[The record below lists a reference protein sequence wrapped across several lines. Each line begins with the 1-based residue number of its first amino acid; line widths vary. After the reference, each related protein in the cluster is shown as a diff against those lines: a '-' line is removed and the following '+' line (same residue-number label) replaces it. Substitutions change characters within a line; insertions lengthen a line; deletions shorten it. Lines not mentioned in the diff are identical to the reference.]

1 MSAQAKFETL
11 FDDRISEIIQVV
23 RKCRVARKSR
33 STRSAHAPSLPWKHC
48 DRCGRK
54 CRSWGRRG
62 CPQQLRA
69 QTAAP
74 VIQPITERT
83 TPISKAKEPLSLD
96 VVQGIRERFST
107 ANWQSAGD
115 DGVFI
120 NMHLPSFNPVD
131 IAMPSHPVRELERN
145 IRPELP
151 SITFTMEDGSQSVSL
166 DDYVYGDNRT
176 QAVMMAY
183 QGKVVYEAYP
193 GMNPWNYHIWAS
205 ALKTCVGTLA
215 LILER
220 EGLIDIEQPIT
231 TYAKELAGTAWDAV
245 SVRNAL
251 NMASGLDV
259 EETTAA
265 FSDPNS
271 WIEQFFGKLLAGEG
285 TAWIDELRESK
296 PLAGEAPGDRFRY
309 STAITQ
315 VLVLAVQNASN
326 LRYID
331 LFNDR
336 IWSRIGCKNQFM
348 VGLAVDGT
356 AFGGGL
362 NLTTPEDMLRYAM
375 IYTPSWHIVST
386 ERVVGDDLVR
396 RIQTLGDPAAYQSS
410 VEETAH
416 AQWFGETGQRNCAQW
431 DVVFADGAMF
441 KHGNMHQG
449 IYADPGRDFSAI
461 YFSTSPNDRPDFG
474 PG

>member
-1 MSAQAKFETL
+1 MNNFIKAALASACL
-11 FDDRISEIIQVV
+11 CISMF
-23 RKCRVARKSR
+23 A
-33 STRSAHAPSLPWKHC
+33 LPAMAQEQRPTS
-48 DRCGRK
+48 DT
-54 CRSWGRRG
+54 
-62 CPQQLRA
+62 LRA

-96 VVQGIRERFST
+96 EVQGIRDRFST

-120 NMHLPSFNPVD
+120 NMHLPSFNQVD
-131 IAMPSHPVRELERN
+131 IAMPSHPVREIERD

-151 SITFTMEDGSQSVSL
+151 SITFTKEDGSQSVSL
-166 DDYVYGDNRT
+166 DDWVYGDNRI
-176 QAVMMAY
+176 QAVMIAY

-205 ALKTCVGTLA
+205 ASKTAVGTLA

-251 NMASGLDV
+251 NMATGLDGV
-259 EETTAA
+259 EETTEA

-271 WIEQFFGKLLAGEG
+271 WIEQFFGKLLEGEG
-285 TAWIDELRESK
+285 TEWIDELRIVK
-296 PLAGEAPGDRFRY
+296 PIAGEAPGTRFRY

-315 VLVLAVQNASN
+315 ALVLAVQNASN
-326 LRYID
+326 MRYID

-336 IWSRIGCKNQFM
+336 IWSKIGAKNQFM
-348 VGLAVDGT
+348 VALAVDGT
-356 AFGGGL
+356 AFGGGI
-362 NLTTPEDMLRYAM
+362 NLSTPEDFLRYAM
-375 IYTPSWHIVST
+375 IYTPSWNIVST
-386 ERVVGDDLVR
+386 ERILNEDLVH
-396 RIQTLGDPAAYQSS
+396 RIQTLGDPAAYRAG
-410 VEETAH
+410 VEESHQAE
-416 AQWFGETGQRNCAQW
+416 WFGETGERNSAQW

-449 IYADPGRDFSAI
+449 IYVDPGLDFCAI
-461 YFSTSPNDRPDFG
+461 YFSTSPNNRPDFT
-474 PG
+474 PGYLRAVAKMLKEKK